1 MDVQVENQIHTVS
14 AAMSQ
19 ALLEE
24 MPEESHSLI
33 SRDTQKQKIAYEVES
48 ELRSFAT
55 RIAEGL
61 KEIDSLVDKLSIYEP
76 KIFTPEV
83 ILALKKLCHEESDL
97 QKAAIRSLFAKE
109 EKKSIREL
117 VGIDKT
123 VVKAL
128 YRSGAELY
136 NNKSFKEA
144 SAAFTVVTLMD
155 VPAHDAWIGLGNS
168 EFYCQ
173 RYQSALIAYAM
184 AAWSDPKNPMCHI
197 YSSHCYEA
205 LKQYENAVNALDIAL
220 HVIKNNPSYAAWIK
234 QTEELKKRL
243 EKLVGG

>member
-1 MDVQVENQIHTVS
+1 MDVQVENQIHSIS

-19 ALLEE
+19 AMLDE
-24 MPEESHSLI
+24 MPHETNPLI
-33 SRDTQKQKIAYEVES
+33 SRDSQKQKIAYEMES

-55 RIAEGL
+55 RIADGL
-61 KEIDSLVDKLSIYEP
+61 KEIDRMADKLAIYEP

-83 ILALKKLCHEESDL
+83 VLALKKLCQGKTDL
-97 QKAAIRSLFAKE
+97 QQAAIRSLF
-109 EKKSIREL
+109 EKDQKQPIREL
-117 VGIDKT
+117 VGIDQA

-136 NNKSFKEA
+136 NSKSFNEA
-144 SAAFTVVTLMD
+144 SAAFTVVTLME
-155 VPAHDAWIGLGNS
+155 VPAYDAWIGLGNS

-184 AAWSDPKNPMCHI
+184 AAWSNPKNPMPHI

-205 LKQYENAVNALDIAL
+205 LKQYENALNSLDIAQQ
-220 HVIKNNPSYAAWIK
+220 VIKNNPVYSAWGK
-234 QTEELKKRL
+234 QTEELKNRL

>member
-1 MDVQVENQIHTVS
+1 MDAQVENQIHSVS

-19 ALLEE
+19 ALLNE
-24 MPEESHSLI
+24 MPEEGNPLI
-33 SRDTQKQKIAYEVES
+33 SRDSQKQKIAYEVES

-55 RIAEGL
+55 RIADGL
-61 KEIDSLVDKLSIYEP
+61 KEIDRLAEKLAIYEP
-76 KIFTPEV
+76 KIFTPAV
-83 ILALKKLCHEESDL
+83 VLALKKLCHEESDL
-97 QKAAIRSLFAKE
+97 QKAAIRSLFAKDQ
-109 EKKSIREL
+109 KKPIREL
-117 VGIDKT
+117 IGIDKA

-128 YRSGAELY
+128 YRTGAELY
-136 NNKSFKEA
+136 NNKNFKEA
-144 SAAFTVVTLMD
+144 SSAFTVVTLMD

-184 AAWSDPKNPMCHI
+184 AAWSDPKNPICHI

-205 LKQYENAVNALDIAL
+205 LKQYENAINALDIAL
-220 HVIKNNPSYAAWIK
+220 HVIKNNPGYAAWAK
-234 QTEELKKRL
+234 QAEELKSRL